1 MSGVARS
8 LVATSGYIAFDSLDA
23 VRELE
28 VAGVERNHAEA
39 MVKTIVA
46 AREAGR
52 EDLATKA
59 DFAQLEARFAAA
71 VNKMLLGQVAVAGL
85 LFAALKLF

>member
-8 LVATSGYIAFDSLDA
+8 LVATSGYIAFDSLEA

-28 VAGVERNHAEA
+28 AAGVERNHAEA

-59 DFAQLEARFAAA
+59 DLARLEARFAAA